1 MNRNDFYK
9 QLMSEYSFN
18 AEEIRNNAKKGKQ
31 TGRKLSPMYI
41 GMAAAAAAVTV
52 AAGTAVFSIAG
63 RNTGV
68 SLVQGDTLAAYS
80 DAQRVENAMREI
92 QQNEGSS
99 ELRDMLIT
107 FTVPSSPETVSSILT
122 SHISG
127 TVNIKMLCFADGTRA
142 VGSEQ
147 VGAAFESGK
156 MISGAVVKCE
166 GALMASLNGDP
177 DIYLVEIVTDS
188 DDIAVVSPV
197 NVNGT
202 ETTVTPPETTAP
214 DDNISVVP
222 STDVEDSSDGMDGTE
237 VATDE
242 SDDPESE
249 EIIDEPTVPDNST
262 SEPAI
267 PDNPDNNSGA
277 ADVPDVPVTPVTP
290 VTPVVPSDNT
300 ENIEKLP
307 DGVTLPEISESLNFN
322 TFIDAESAFFL
333 TDDIFYVKD
342 ANAISLYRF
351 NGIDDA
357 ILIAQEEC
365 GEAKNCYVAENGS
378 KMIVSGVAD
387 GKRNKLFL
395 VDAVGEFIVDLNAD
409 EIVMDGSLAGVG
421 FNDVT
426 NTLYLNV
433 KDSGTYYVYSM
444 KLENNSLEYIG
455 CIFESSAK
463 TSLMASNGDNLY
475 LAATDG
481 SLTQIFRISTDGSA
495 KDVIA
500 TYENNPKFNS
510 NLAFTHALVSPS
522 DSAVTGSSELFDPAT
537 ESFVSLGSIPSGI
550 SFGASRHSFN
560 SDGSLYTISGGK
572 LTPAAG
578 ISVTSKIEYRKS
590 LSALYTATVSYG
602 CVKITPA
609 TYTPEVMSGQVTF
622 SDVTDSA
629 PDDIRAALDGAIGV
643 NNILAHGTASSAGIT
658 TPGVLIKSISAYYSD
673 SAEAALLYQC
683 GISEYGAL
691 NYGSG
696 GLTGINVPDTVLAI
710 SGRNDTNAQGVLYIR
725 AGTFCG
731 RTAYTTRNVEFV
743 KENGSW
749 KLNTVL

>member
-1 MNRNDFYK
+1 MNKKDFYK
-9 QLMSEYSFN
+9 QLMSEYSFD
-18 AEEIRNNAKKGKQ
+18 AEEIRKNARKGKQ

-99 ELRDMLIT
+99 ELKDMLIT
-107 FTVPSSPETVSSILT
+107 FTVPSSPEAVSSILT
-122 SHISG
+122 SHAGGS
-127 TVNIKMLCFADGTRA
+127 VNIKMLCFADGTRA

-147 VGAAFESGK
+147 VGSALESGK
-156 MISGAVVKCE
+156 MISGAVINCE
-166 GALMASLNGDP
+166 GALMASLNSDP
-177 DIYLVEIVTDS
+177 EIYLVEIITDS
-188 DDIAVVSPV
+188 DDISVVSPV

-202 ETTVTPPETTAP
+202 ETTVTPPVTTVP
-214 DDNISVVP
+214 IDNISIP
-222 STDVEDSSDGMDGTE
+222 ADEEDDSTDGMDGTE

-242 SDDPESE
+242 SDDFESE
-249 EIIDEPTVPDNST
+249 ETIIDDPETIEPDDNSST
-262 SEPAI
+262 DNSEPDI
-267 PDNPDNNSGA
+267 PDTSDSNSNTS
-277 ADVPDVPVTPVTP
+277 DTTDVPVTPVTP
-290 VTPVVPSDNT
+290 VENPSASD
-300 ENIEKLP
+300 KLP
-307 DGVTLPEISESLNFN
+307 DGVTLPETANTLNFN
-322 TFIDAESAFFL
+322 TYIDAETAFFL
-333 TDDIFYVKD
+333 TDDIFYVKT
-342 ANAISLYRF
+342 ANTISLYRF
-351 NGIDDA
+351 NGTDDA
-357 ILIAQEEC
+357 ILVAQEEC
-365 GEAKNCYVAENGS
+365 SEAKNCYVAENGS
-378 KMIVSGVAD
+378 RMLVSGVVD
-387 GKRNKLFL
+387 GKRSKLFL
-395 VDAVGEFIVDLNAD
+395 VDAVGEFIVDLGT
-409 EIVMDGSLAGVG
+409 EETVMDGSLSGVG

-444 KLENNSLEYIG
+444 RLENNSLEFIG
-455 CIFESSAK
+455 SCFESSAK
-463 TSLMASNGDNLY
+463 TSLMASEGNNLY
-475 LAATDG
+475 LAAIDG
-481 SLTQIFRISTDGSA
+481 SLTQIFRVSSDGSA

-500 TYENNPKFNS
+500 AYENNPKFSS
-510 NLAFTHALVSPS
+510 NLAFTHAMLSPS
-522 DSAVTGSSELFDPAT
+522 DSDVSMLFDPAT
-537 ESFVSLGSIPSGI
+537 ESFISLGGTPSNI

-560 SDGSLYTISGGK
+560 ADGSLYTISGGK

-609 TYTPEVMSGQVTF
+609 AYTSSVMSGQVTF

-629 PDDIRAALDGAIGV
+629 PDDIRAALNGAIGV
-643 NNILAHGTASSAGIT
+643 NNVLAQDAAQSAGIT
-658 TPGVLIKSISAYYSD
+658 TPGVLIQCISAYYSD
-673 SAEAALLYQC
+673 SAEAALLKQC
-683 GISEYGAL
+683 GISEYGSL

-696 GLTGINVPDTVLAI
+696 GLSGISVSDTVLTI
-710 SGRNDTNAQGVLYIR
+710 SGRNETTAQGVLYIR